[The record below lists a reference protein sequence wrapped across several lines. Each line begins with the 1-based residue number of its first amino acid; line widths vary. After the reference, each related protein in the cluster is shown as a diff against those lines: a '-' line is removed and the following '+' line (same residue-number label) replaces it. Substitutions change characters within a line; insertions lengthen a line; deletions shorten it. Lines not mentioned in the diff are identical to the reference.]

1 MFPEATYSLYSDYYW
16 YEIGDVICIGDMKT
30 LYYCFPQTEQDV
42 VTKTRIATEELFKLS
57 F

>member
-1 MFPEATYSLYSDYYW
+1 MFPEASYSLYSDYYW
-16 YEIGDVICIGDMKT
+16 YEISDVICIGDMKT